1 MLKEKSEIF
10 NIRYVKYIS
19 DITAKRLNVLMPLSV
34 LILTLLIFSDIYI
47 RHSYAAVLTRIFP
60 LFLSIYLYIYNKV
73 NPKPKVGKTVVYNIL
88 LASIPAMM
96 FAKYLVHYG
105 TDTSY
110 TNIIG
115 IIVAVFIISLE
126 VRADL
131 LNTILIYAVPPFIFA
146 VVLFMF
152 FPVNQK
158 EAQSLINI
166 VLALLI
172 GFFVNRVQNNFRYKA
187 FVSNYL
193 LQSEKL
199 KLEESNDKLNHYKRK
214 LEDMVEKKTLSL
226 RYALEKA
233 KESDA
238 LKTQFLQNISH
249 ELRTPMNAVIGFSD
263 IVSKKKS
270 SFKKEYKIIEQSLN
284 RLLKTIDNIIL
295 LSKLQSGKTGLE
307 LSKFYAAKLN
317 KDLLD
322 IIKFQIE
329 ESGKPLTVEFK
340 DNTGG
345 DFYFYSDEE
354 KIKQIFNQIFDNAVK
369 YTEKGKIEILINK
382 KNDNE
387 VEYIVSD
394 SGIGIPSE
402 ELPFIFDVF
411 RKSDKRNKFYEGTGI
426 GLSIA
431 KFITKLLGG
440 RIFVKSSENNGTTV
454 KLILKISNI
463 K

>member
-34 LILTLLIFSDIYI
+34 LILTLLILSDIYI

-73 NPKPKVGKTVVYNIL
+73 NPKPKVGKTVLYNIL

-105 TDTSY
+105 TGTSY

-131 LNTILIYAVPPFIFA
+131 LNTILIYALPPFIFA

-158 EAQSLINI
+158 EVQPLINI
-166 VLALLI
+166 ILI
-172 GFFVNRVQNNFRYKA
+172 LFVGFFVNRVQNNFRYKA
-187 FVSNYL
+187 FISNYL

-199 KLEESNDKLNHYKRK
+199 KLEESNDKLNLYKRK
-214 LEDMVEKKTLSL
+214 LEAMVEKKTLSL

-263 IVSKKKS
+263 IVSKKNS

-284 RLLKTIDNIIL
+284 RLLKTIENIIL

-329 ESGKPLTVEFK
+329 ESSKPLTVEFK

-387 VEYIVSD
+387 VEYIISD

-440 RIFVKSSENNGTTV
+440 QIFVKSSENNGTTV
-454 KLILKISNI
+454 KLILKISNV